1 VLRKG
6 HARPTASVLMLAL
19 AISLAATYVEAVWAA
34 LPGDSSVRFDM
45 LGRPSYHVY
54 VGHSL
59 PALPRQVGPAQ
70 ATPNPDTNLTP
81 TGLASV
87 EQDPDAAPAG
97 TTNRVI
103 FSSNGVDADSNFQ
116 IDPTLPT
123 TPGFVANFNI
133 WEMRPD
139 GSEQRQ
145 ITSLTGDEIQPA
157 YSPSGSFIAYAGNQ
171 TGRWE
176 IYVYNI
182 LTKASTII
190 TDGEPGEKLHPTW
203 SGDGQ
208 WIAYQGNAAGNW
220 DIYKIPANKASGAVR
235 LTTNAADDT
244 TPSWAPQS
252 NGLSSSGSAIA
263 FVSLSSGVC
272 RICWVD
278 AESPDAVEILSDGGT
293 DATANDCDPAWSK
306 DAQELAFA
314 SDRTPAV
321 GAKAYNIWRMAD
333 TGETSGGA
341 ATQVTNTAAI
351 NCQDTRHPCWSA
363 AEVRQPQRFY
373 YDAAPTSGAPTQR
386 DVWMTLTS
394 DTEPPVLGL
403 TGSTRFPVSMD
414 QRLVTPGT
422 NAVIHAEVYDA
433 ASGVRQVFVLIKD
446 PDQKQFGPAGGRIWS
461 GNYQWNTGFDGYQY
475 EEWTFQTVAAVEM
488 FDDGDPANGD
498 AVAGDGVFS
507 CAWQVPLGAAH
518 DWILDVGVVDN
529 AGNTQNY
536 DNIYGFSSKPFTPS
550 GNVLFVNDYCEG
562 QQFIYERSSFDSM
575 NLTSAY
581 NTESY
586 YLSNPSYSPQA
597 LGTIN
602 YDTIR
607 NAHTDIFGGT
617 ETVDVWRVICRGT
630 VPGAILDY
638 YLPSI
643 EYQLDPVEAATNPD
657 TAAPTRAV
665 QLSRRTVIWASPH
678 AGGLWVADGSIIDSD
693 VQATV
698 GAYLDK
704 GGRLLMSG
712 SDIAWALTLNGKI
725 SNAFLSNYLHATFGS
740 DYPSGYASGTRDPAY
755 SFTVSSN
762 TNDPV
767 GFDPWGAA
775 GRHYLWGGHTNEDSP
790 LQLETPRSY
799 LDGADVRTPT
809 YEDASDWSYRP
820 DVIGIDPMWT
830 ADANTRV
837 TYTYGG
843 GGGGAAVSYTNTTS
857 SAKVV
862 YLGFGLESIHR
873 GYHSHSIYGS
883 ANSIPHCNNRRSHLI
898 HNFICWSSTGS
909 IQGKVLSVSDGM
921 KPVTGPNTVV
931 LIYRGAH
938 VVGDR
943 SRPADFAVRCQDDG
957 SYVVNGLP
965 PGSYSLDA
973 TRPGY
978 EIAHDPGGSWLI
990 HGGGQP
996 AVLDMTIA
1004 RARPGAIAGTV
1015 TSAATTLPLSQVV
1028 VRAWAVPS
1036 TYTGAAEPDWAS
1048 LGTPAGTSAATGAD
1062 GAYTIGSLPE
1072 GDYFVRADG
1081 AAAGYGTQWARVTVT
1096 SATTTTQDFALTAAD
1111 GTLQVTVVTTGTG
1124 GPVPIEGAI
1133 VTATNASGTVT
1144 KSGTTDATGVASIA
1158 LQPGS
1163 YTITVTAAGYQTATG
1178 TPPPIVSSTVTPL
1191 TVVLSAEAP
1200 GSITGRVLSATTS
1213 QPKGGITVEI
1223 YSGTLRLGSTVTTG
1237 TLTTPTD
1244 GTGAYNFRFAS
1255 VPTGTITV
1263 KVVADGFTVT
1273 PAQRTV
1279 TVASNAVTANVTFS
1293 ISSLHTFPAALQL
1306 ISLPYDYSGRDPK
1319 DLLGVSGTL
1328 LMATWESYSPDPT
1341 DPYTVVGR
1349 YRLYP
1354 NAPADRFRLG
1364 RGYWMRLSSPS
1375 DLGEQG
1381 LSATGTVAIELMPG
1395 WNLIGDPFASL
1406 VDFYSAMVQE
1416 ESTGIQ
1422 HTVQSALSSGL
1433 LEGGMFAYV
1442 LGGYQNTSVFSPW
1455 VGTWL
1460 RASERCSLLVTP
1472 TAGSLAVKERGVPT
1486 PEGGWLASLE
1496 VSANGMTDQATH
1508 FGAGT
1513 RATGGYDKGLD
1524 MPKPPAPDFAPYVYA
1539 SLAHNDWESR
1549 SGGYAVD
1556 VVSTRDRA
1564 PHWTLQVM
1572 TNQTDAEVT
1581 VRWPNL
1587 SALPASVRPILSDPV
1602 TGKSVYMRTAASYT
1616 FRATEAPRELT
1627 ISLAG
1632 SGAAYGLS
1640 VSAASAR
1647 QFGPADVR
1655 VAYSLSRAAQ
1665 VDVEVMNM
1673 AGRVVRQVQAGAAAD
1688 AGAQTTR
1695 WDGRSAAGTRVAAG
1709 RYLVRITA
1717 RAEDGQ
1723 QTQVVV
1729 PVQVGR

>member
-1 VLRKG
+1 
-6 HARPTASVLMLAL
+6 MLAL
-19 AISLAATYVEAVWAA
+19 AISLAATCVGAVWAA
-34 LPGDSSVRFDM
+34 LPGDGSVRYDL
-45 LGRPSYHVY
+45 LGRPSYHVF
-54 VGHSL
+54 VGHRL
-59 PALPRQVGPAQ
+59 PALPRQVKPAQ
-70 ATPNPDTNLTP
+70 AEPNPDTNLTP
-81 TGLASV
+81 TGLVTV
-87 EQDPDAAPAG
+87 EQNPDAAPAG

-103 FSSNGVDADSNFQ
+103 FSSNGVDLDGNFA
-116 IDPTLPT
+116 IDPTLPA
-123 TPGFVANFNI
+123 TPGFVPNFNI

-145 ITSLTGDEIQPA
+145 ITDFPGDEIQPA
-157 YSPSGSFIAYAGNQ
+157 YSPSGNFIAYAGNQ
-171 TGRWE
+171 SGRWE

-182 LTKASTII
+182 LTKVSTII
-190 TDGEPGEKLHPTW
+190 TDGEPGDKLHPTW

-208 WIAYQGNAAGNW
+208 WIAYQGNGAGNW
-220 DIYKIPANKASGAVR
+220 DIYKIPANKASGAIR
-235 LTTNAADDT
+235 LTTNTADDT
-244 TPSWAPQS
+244 DPSWAPRS
-252 NGLSSSGSAIA
+252 NALSSGGNAIA
-263 FVSLSSGVC
+263 FVSNSSGVP

-278 AESPDAVEILSDGGT
+278 AEAPDAVEVLSNGGGDG
-293 DATANDCDPAWSK
+293 TAHDCDPAWSK

-314 SDRTPAV
+314 SDRAPAV
-321 GAKAYNIWRMAD
+321 GPKAYNIWRMGA
-333 TGETSGGA
+333 TGETSGA
-341 ATQVTNTAAI
+341 TATQVTNKTGL
-351 NCQDTRHPCWSA
+351 NCQDARHPCWSA
-363 AEVRQPQRFY
+363 PGVRQPQRFY
-373 YDAAPTSGAPTQR
+373 YDAASPSAATTQR

-403 TGSTRFPVSMD
+403 PGSTRFPVRMD
-414 QRLVTPGT
+414 QRLVSPGSD
-422 NAVIHAEVYDA
+422 AAIHAEVYDA
-433 ASGVRQVFVLIKD
+433 DSGVQQVMVALKD
-446 PDQKQFGPAGGRIWS
+446 PDQKLFGPSGGRVWS

-475 EEWTFQTVAAVEM
+475 EESDFRTIATVEM
-488 FDDGDPANGD
+488 FDDGDPAHGD
-498 AVAGDGVFS
+498 AVAGDGIFS
-507 CAWQVPLGAAH
+507 CLWQVPPGTSH
-518 DWILDVGVVDN
+518 DWILDIYAVDN
-529 AGNTQNY
+529 AGNTQTY

-562 QQFIYERSSFDSM
+562 QRFIYERSSFNPM
-575 NLTSAY
+575 NLTSTA

-607 NAHTDIFGGT
+607 DAHNLFGYGP
-617 ETVDVWRVICRGT
+617 ETVDVWRVICRGP
-630 VPGAILDY
+630 VPGSILDY
-638 YLPSI
+638 YLPSV
-643 EYQLDPVEAATNPD
+643 EYQLDPVEAAVNPA

-665 QLSRRTVIWASPH
+665 QLSRRVVIWASPH
-678 AGGLWVADGSIIDSD
+678 AGGLWVADGSIIDPD

-698 GAYLDK
+698 GTYLDK

-712 SDIAWALTLNGKI
+712 SDIAWALTLNGTI
-725 SNAFLSNYLHATFGS
+725 PNAFLTNYLHATFRS
-740 DYPSGYASGTRDPAY
+740 DYPAGYGGTRSPAY

-762 TNDPV
+762 TADPV
-767 GFDPWGAA
+767 GFDPWGA
-775 GRHYLWGGHTNEDSP
+775 GGQHYLWGGHTNEDTP

-799 LDGADVRTPT
+799 LDTADVRTPT

-820 DVIGIDPMWT
+820 DVVAVDPMWA
-830 ADANTRV
+830 ADPNTRV

-843 GGGGAAVSYTNTTS
+843 GGGGAAISYTNTTT
-857 SAKVV
+857 SARAV

-873 GYHSHSIYGS
+873 GYHSHAIYGS
-883 ANSIPHCNNRRSHLI
+883 SNSIPHCNNRRSHLI

-909 IQGKVLSVSDGM
+909 IQGRVLSVSDGM
-921 KPVTGPNTVV
+921 KPVTNPNTVV

-965 PGSYSLDA
+965 PGGYSLDA

-978 EIAHDPGGSWLI
+978 EIAHDPGGSRLI

-996 AVLDMTIA
+996 AVLDMTIT
-1004 RARPGAIAGTV
+1004 RARPGAVAGTV

-1028 VRAWAVPS
+1028 VSAWPVPT
-1036 TYTGAAEPDWAS
+1036 TYTGADEPDWTS
-1048 LGTPAGTSAATGAD
+1048 LGTPAGTSNPTGAD
-1062 GAYTIGSLPE
+1062 GTYTIGNLPE
-1072 GDYFVRADG
+1072 GDYFLRADG
-1081 AAAGYGTQWARVTVT
+1081 AAAGYGYQWARITVT

-1111 GTLQVTVVTTGTG
+1111 GTLRVTVVTTAAG
-1124 GPVPIEGAI
+1124 GPVPIEGAT
-1133 VTATNASGTVT
+1133 VTATNVGGTVT
-1144 KSGTTDATGVASIA
+1144 KSGITDANGVATLS

-1163 YTITVTAAGYQTATG
+1163 YTVTVSAAGYQTATG
-1178 TPPPIVSSTVTPL
+1178 TPPPIVSSTVTTL
-1191 TVVLSAEAP
+1191 TIALSAEPP
-1200 GSITGRVLSATTS
+1200 GTLTGRVVSATTN
-1213 QPKGGITVEI
+1213 QPKGGITVEL
-1223 YSGTLRLGSTVTTG
+1223 YSGSLLLASTVTDA
-1237 TLTTPTD
+1237 TLTTPAD
-1244 GTGAYNFRFAS
+1244 GTGAYNFRFAN
-1255 VPTGTITV
+1255 VPTGTLIV
-1263 KVVADGFTVT
+1263 KVVAEGFTVT

-1279 TVASNAVTANVTFS
+1279 TVVSNTVTSNVTFAL
-1293 ISSLHTFPAALQL
+1293 SSLHTFPAALQL
-1306 ISLPYDYSGRDPK
+1306 VSLPYDYSGRDPAT
-1319 DLLGVSGTL
+1319 LLGVTGTL
-1328 LMATWESYSPDPT
+1328 LMATWESYYPNPT

-1364 RGYWMRLSSPS
+1364 RGYWLRLSSPS
-1375 DLGEQG
+1375 DLSEQG
-1381 LSATGTVAIELMPG
+1381 LAATGTVAIDLMPG
-1395 WNLIGDPFASL
+1395 WNLIGDPFPSL

-1416 ESTGIQ
+1416 EGTGIQ
-1422 HTVQSALSSGL
+1422 HTVQNALSSGL

-1460 RASERCSLLVTP
+1460 RASARCSLLVNQT
-1472 TAGSLAVKERGVPT
+1472 TGSLAVTERGVPT

-1496 VSANGMTDQATH
+1496 VSANGMTDRATH

-1513 RATGGYDKGLD
+1513 RATGGYDCGLD

-1539 SLAHNDWESR
+1539 ALVHENWAGH
-1549 SGGYAVD
+1549 SGAYSVD

-1564 PHWTLQVM
+1564 PKWTLRVM
-1572 TNQTDAEVT
+1572 TNQVDSEVT

-1587 SALPASVRPILSDPV
+1587 SALPSNVRPILTDPV

-1616 FRATEAPRELT
+1616 FRATADPRELV
-1627 ISLAG
+1627 ISLADTG
-1632 SGAAYGLS
+1632 PAYGLTVS
-1640 VSAASAR
+1640 GASAQQVSA
-1647 QFGPADVR
+1647 GDVR
-1655 VAYSLSRAAQ
+1655 VVYSLSRPAQ

-1673 AGRVVRQVQAGAAAD
+1673 AGRIVRQVQTAATAA

-1695 WDGRSAAGTRVAAG
+1695 WDGRSSNGTRVAAG

-1729 PVQVGR
+1729 PVQIGR